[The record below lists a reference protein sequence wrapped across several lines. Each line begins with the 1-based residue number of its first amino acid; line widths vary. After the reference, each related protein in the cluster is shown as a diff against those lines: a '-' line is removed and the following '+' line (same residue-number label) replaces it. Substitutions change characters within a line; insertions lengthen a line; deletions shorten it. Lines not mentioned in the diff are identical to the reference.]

1 VVAIP
6 EISRKRIVIMM
17 TARKMKSR
25 SSTLKLWMKSSRHRG
40 MAAMEYYF
48 QAVVEMEVEAGFV
61 AVL

>member
-1 VVAIP
+1 
-6 EISRKRIVIMM
+6 
-17 TARKMKSR
+17 
-25 SSTLKLWMKSSRHRG
+25 

>member
-1 VVAIP
+1 MAIP
-6 EISRKRIVIMM
+6 EISRKQIAIMK
-17 TARKMKSR
+17 TAKTVKNWSLM
-25 SSTLKLWMKSSRHRG
+25 LKLWMKGSRHRG